1 MDDNQTT
8 EGFMSM
14 KGGGYY
20 SKATIGAK
28 HVIDNA
34 AHLIFD
40 SLARMN
46 PPDNGTTFTVADM
59 GCADGGT
66 SISTV
71 GEILKF
77 IRKKTPSRPIQMVYT
92 QLP

>member
-1 MDDNQTT
+1 MQKYFIVREKVKKIQKEIFPAIGDELMDDARTT

-40 SLARMN
+40 SL
-46 PPDNGTTFTVADM
+46 
-59 GCADGGT
+59 
-66 SISTV
+66 
-71 GEILKF
+71 GENE
-77 IRKKTPSRPIQMVYT
+77 P
-92 QLP
+92 

>member
-1 MDDNQTT
+1 MIGDELMDDARTT

-40 SLARMN
+40 SLV
-46 PPDNGTTFTVADM
+46 TV
-59 GCADGGT
+59 
-66 SISTV
+66 S
-71 GEILKF
+71 
-77 IRKKTPSRPIQMVYT
+77 YT
-92 QLP
+92 HLTLPTIPGV